1 VTTAAHD
8 HQRDRPEAKPR
19 PRQLAP
25 VPPPRH
31 PADAKPTPER
41 PRIAEPMP
49 VRDAIAECVAELVD
63 QAPELSPRIADKLIR
78 IITGHQH

>member
-1 VTTAAHD
+1 MTTAAHD
-8 HQRDRPEAKPR
+8 RRGDRPEATPS

-25 VPPPRH
+25 VPPAP
-31 PADAKPTPER
+31 PPGDAEPTPER
-41 PRIAEPMP
+41 PRLGEPMP

-78 IITGHQH
+78 IISGHQH

>member
-1 VTTAAHD
+1 
-8 HQRDRPEAKPR
+8 
-19 PRQLAP
+19 
-25 VPPPRH
+25 
-31 PADAKPTPER
+31 
-41 PRIAEPMP
+41 MP